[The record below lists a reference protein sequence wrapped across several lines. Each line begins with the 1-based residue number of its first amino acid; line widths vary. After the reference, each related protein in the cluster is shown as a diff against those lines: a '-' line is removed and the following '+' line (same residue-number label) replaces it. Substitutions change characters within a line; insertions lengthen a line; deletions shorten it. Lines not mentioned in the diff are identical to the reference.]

1 MSTFVK
7 KYPAIS
13 IFVLSFV
20 IGTGLTMLILNG
32 VLPESLFVLA
42 AASASVAGLIL
53 TAIVAGRT
61 GIRNLFSRFLIWRVG
76 GRWWV
81 FALFMVLGVVILG
94 MVINAALGLDTLDL
108 SRIPQGL
115 LMVVPIMTMTVITG
129 GLNEELGWRG
139 FLLPRMQGRYNA
151 LVAGLIVGV
160 FHGFWHIPLFF
171 VDGLSPYQELIGY
184 MGAIPAILGYALF
197 YVTPWSILYTCLLN
211 NTKGSLLLMAIH
223 HGSQAWVLAL
233 WNSSNPKSFIGLG
246 AAMTI
251 AAIVVVLTNGAENLS
266 RKHKRIMIQDEIPE
280 GSSDV
285 VQLA

>member
-7 KYPAIS
+7 KYPALSMFI
-13 IFVLSFV
+13 LSFV
-20 IGTGLTMLILNG
+20 IGTGITMLILNG
-32 VLPESLFVLA
+32 VLPESLFLLA
-42 AASASVAGLIL
+42 AASASLTGLIL
-53 TAIVAGRT
+53 TAIVAGKG
-61 GIRNLFSRFLIWRVG
+61 GIRNLFGRFLIWRVG
-76 GRWWV
+76 GQWWA
-81 FALFMVLGVVILG
+81 FGLFMVLGVVILG
-94 MVINAALGLDTLDL
+94 MVINAVFGLDPLDL
-108 SRIPQGL
+108 GRFQQGL
-115 LMVVPIMTMTVITG
+115 LMVLPILSMTVITG

-171 VDGLSPYQELIGY
+171 IDGLSPYQEIVGY
-184 MGAIPAILGYALF
+184 MGVVPAILGYALV

-233 WNSSNPKSFIGLG
+233 WNTSNPKGFFGLA

-251 AAIVVVLTNGAENLS
+251 AAIVVVLIYGPKNLS
-266 RKHKRIMIQDEIPE
+266 KTSERYVIED
-280 GSSDV
+280 
-285 VQLA
+285 A